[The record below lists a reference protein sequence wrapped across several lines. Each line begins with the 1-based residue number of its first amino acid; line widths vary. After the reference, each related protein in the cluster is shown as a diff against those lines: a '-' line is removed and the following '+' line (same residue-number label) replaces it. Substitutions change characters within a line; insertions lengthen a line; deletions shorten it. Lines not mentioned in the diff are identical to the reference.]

1 MENPIK
7 YTVIKTTGGRSTAY
21 VFTYQQLTQ
30 AIGEL
35 ALSCD
40 ETPFR
45 RISESEFS
53 GVEGRVE
60 NNGPLL
66 VNHKLVFA
74 KQ

>member
-7 YTVIKTTGGRSTAY
+7 YTVIKTTGGRSTAH
-21 VFTYQQLTQ
+21 VVTYQELTQ

-35 ALSCD
+35 TLSCD

-53 GVEGRVE
+53 GVERRVG
-60 NNGPLL
+60 NNEPLL
-66 VNHKLVFA
+66 VNHKLVFV